1 MSTNY
6 IEKVKKIRSSDLM
19 AYWPLN
25 EESGTVVLDVGP
37 NGENATSASLVRIPS
52 TRGFAAP
59 DGGRCAEFATTGSMI
74 DIYGTFSAT
83 IAVAEGTL
91 MAWVA
96 MPSTALNSTTKQQI
110 VILAADTANAI
121 GIDFDTTANRFSGD
135 YFAGAAEA
143 TYSTTFGKLVYNDY
157 WAAGRPLW
165 HHLALVYSKAAAAT
179 VGSVVLYVDSVA
191 STACATLGVWTGA
204 FASTACSIGSTNPVT
219 KTAGFTGHIAH
230 VAWWKAPLTS
240 AEVEELY
247 KAGP

>member
-6 IEKVKKIRSSDLM
+6 IEKVKKIRTSDLM
-19 AYWPLN
+19 GYWPLN
-25 EESGTVVLDVGP
+25 EESGTAVLDHSP
-37 NGENATSASLVRIPS
+37 KGENATSASLVRIPA
-52 TRGFAAP
+52 TRGFTAP

-74 DIYGTFSAT
+74 DIYGTFSST

-135 YFAGAAEA
+135 YFAGAADA
-143 TYSTTFGKLVYNDY
+143 TYSTTYGKLVYNDH

-165 HHLALVYSKAAAAT
+165 HQLVLTYSVA
-179 VGSVVLYVDSVA
+179 SDCVVLYVDAVA
-191 STACATLGVWTGA
+191 STGCSTLGAWTGA

-219 KTAGFTGHIAH
+219 KAAGFTGHISH
-230 VAWWKAPLTS
+230 VAWWKTPLTKS
-240 AEVEELY
+240 EVEELY

>member
-25 EESGTVVLDVGP
+25 EESGTAVLDVGP
-37 NGENATSASLVRIPS
+37 NGENGTSASLVRIPA
-52 TRGFAAP
+52 TRGFTAP

-74 DIYGTFSAT
+74 DIYNSFSST

-135 YFAGAAEA
+135 YFAGSGNA
-143 TYSTTFGKLVYNDY
+143 TYSTTYGKLVYNDY

-165 HHLALVYSKAAAAT
+165 HHLAFTYSKAGDAA
-179 VGSVVLYVDSVA
+179 VLYVDGVA
-191 STACATLGVWTGA
+191 STACANIDAWEGA

-219 KTAGFTGHIAH
+219 KAAGFTGHIAH